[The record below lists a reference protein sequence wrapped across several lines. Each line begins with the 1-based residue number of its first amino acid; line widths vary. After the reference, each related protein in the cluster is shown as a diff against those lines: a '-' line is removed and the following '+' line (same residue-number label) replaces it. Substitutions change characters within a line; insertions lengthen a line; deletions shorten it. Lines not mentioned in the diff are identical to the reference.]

1 MSILRQTIE
10 SLNKLDNANQ
20 QAAWLL
26 CNRLNCNMADLI
38 IDNVELGENQK
49 QQIEKDIEKL
59 KNGYPLQ
66 YLLGETEF
74 MGLKFLVK
82 ENVLIPRNDTEILV
96 NKAVEYIKDKP
107 LNVLDMCCG
116 TGCIGISIAH
126 LCKNAKV
133 TCVDISPSAIEL
145 TSENAKLN
153 KVDIKIIQ
161 SDLFERIT
169 GKFDVLIS
177 NPPYIESAEIEK
189 LPVQVQFEPK
199 LALDG
204 RQDGIYFYKKI
215 VEECKDYLNKTNQIF
230 FEIGYNQGKS
240 VSDLLPGSQI
250 IKDYYGHDRVIIGEK
265 N

>member
-38 IDNVELGENQK
+38 IDNVELSENQK
-49 QQIEKDIEKL
+49 LQIEKDIEKL

-74 MGLKFLVK
+74 MGLKFFVK

-116 TGCIGISIAH
+116 TGCIGISTAH
-126 LCKNAKV
+126 LCKNANV

-145 TSENAKLN
+145 TIENAKLN

-161 SDLFERIT
+161 SDLFEKIT
-169 GKFDVLIS
+169 DKFDVLIS
-177 NPPYIESAEIEK
+177 NPPYIESAEMEK
-189 LPVQVQFEPK
+189 LPAQVQFEPK

-215 VEECKDYLNKTNQIF
+215 VEESKDYLNKTNQIF

>member
-10 SLNKLDNANQ
+10 NLGQLDNVNQ

-38 IDNVELGENQK
+38 IDNIKPTKDQEK
-49 QQIEKDIEKL
+49 QIEKDIEKL

-74 MGLKFLVK
+74 MGLKFIVK

-96 NKAVEYIKDKP
+96 TKAVEYIKDKP
-107 LNVLDMCCG
+107 LKVLDMCCG
-116 TGCIGISIAH
+116 TGCIGISIAS
-126 LCKNAKV
+126 LCKNTKV
-133 TCVDISPSAIEL
+133 TCADISSFAIEL
-145 TSENAKLN
+145 TKENAKLN
-153 KVDIKIIQ
+153 NVDVQIIQ
-161 SDLFERIT
+161 SDLFENIT
-169 GKFDVLIS
+169 EKYDVLVS
-177 NPPYIESAEIEK
+177 NPPYIETNEMEK
-189 LPVQVQFEPK
+189 LPIQVQFEPK

-204 RQDGIYFYKKI
+204 YEDGIYFYKKI
-215 VEECKDYLNKTNQIF
+215 VNECKEYLNNQNKIF

-240 VSDLLPGSQI
+240 VGDLLPKSEI
-250 IKDYYGHDRVIIGEK
+250 IKDYHGKDRVIIGEK